1 MKNWL
6 ETDKNPNLHRTACGR
21 NFKAAKIF
29 KRGDDAMK
37 NQPNCNNSEELLSA
51 FIKENEKDGIRVFV
65 AGGSRGG
72 HNPVYVKEAYTLGKK
87 IVEMGFKLDFG
98 LSNSGIMGAVAR
110 GVMDAW
116 NEKQHCPAPEFPI
129 QGITTEEYYKLY
141 DSDDIMLKHI
151 NVIFAKTLEERKQRL
166 LNADFVV
173 FAPGGVGTLDE
184 LAYDCVA
191 MQDGLL
197 QRKPFILYNISG
209 FFHHLLEFL
218 KSISNKGFSDPV
230 PFVVVDNDFE
240 LEVAFSLLK
249 NKYDKCCDG
258 DKVYDNTRQLV
269 YELPY
274 FIRKRQN
281 SGKDVV
287 DIIREV
293 CSIRG
298 LGNAE
303 EKAALDNEI
312 ETAYLEKEIE
322 RMYDRLAKTGRDTS
336 VVSYKLS
343 RLKRRQGKL

>member
-1 MKNWL
+1 MVKKT
-6 ETDKNPNLHRTACGR
+6 ECTTKQED
-21 NFKAAKIF
+21 
-29 KRGDDAMK
+29 
-37 NQPNCNNSEELLSA
+37 LLSA
-51 FIKENEKDGIRVFV
+51 FIKENKKEGIRVFV

-72 HNPVYVKEAYTLGKK
+72 NNSVYTQEAYDLGKK

-98 LSNSGIMGAVAR
+98 LSNTGIMGAVAR

-116 NEKQHCPAPEFPI
+116 NTKHNCPSANFPI

-141 DSDDIMLKHI
+141 DSEDAMIKHI
-151 NVIFAKTLEERKQRL
+151 NVIFAKTLEERKKKL
-166 LNADFVV
+166 LDADFVV

-197 QRKPFILYNISG
+197 QKKPFILYNIGG

-230 PFVVVDNDFE
+230 PFIVVDNSFE
-240 LEVAFSLLK
+240 LEVAFNLLK
-249 NKYDKCCDG
+249 SKFGAHKDVVN
-258 DKVYDNTRQLV
+258 VYTSSRELV

-274 FIRKRQN
+274 FIKRKEN
-281 SGKDVV
+281 STLEVI

-293 CSIRG
+293 SAIRG
-298 LGNAE
+298 FGSDE
-303 EKAALDNEI
+303 EKNILESDM

-322 RMYDRLAKTGRDTS
+322 RMYERLAKAGRDTS
-336 VVSYKLS
+336 VVSYKLA
-343 RLKRRQGKL
+343 RLKKRKRQL

>member
-1 MKNWL
+1 MV
-6 ETDKNPNLHRTACGR
+6 DK
-21 NFKAAKIF
+21 KS
-29 KRGDDAMK
+29 
-37 NQPNCNNSEELLSA
+37 CNEEDLLST
-51 FIKENEKDGIRVFV
+51 FIEENNKDGIRVFV

-72 HNPVYVKEAYTLGKK
+72 HNPMYTRETYTLGKK

-116 NEKQHCPAPEFPI
+116 NEKQKCVVSEFPI

-141 DSDDIMLKHI
+141 DSEDSMLKHI

-197 QRKPFILYNISG
+197 EKKPFILYNIGG

-218 KSISNKGFSDPV
+218 KSLANKGFSDPI
-230 PFVVVDNDFE
+230 PFIVVDNEFE

-249 NKYDKCCDG
+249 LKYGKCNDNNKT
-258 DKVYDNTRQLV
+258 YDNTRGLV

-274 FIRKRQN
+274 FIKRQQETRQN
-281 SGKDVV
+281 II
-287 DIIREV
+287 DIIRDV
-293 CSIRG
+293 CAVKIFGSDDEK
-298 LGNAE
+298 NA
-303 EKAALDNEI
+303 LNSDI

-322 RMYDRLAKTGRDTS
+322 RMYDRLAKAGRDTS

-343 RLKRRQGKL
+343 RLKRRKKQL

>member
-1 MKNWL
+1 MARQKNC
-6 ETDKNPNLHRTACGR
+6 DKEDL
-21 NFKAAKIF
+21 F
-29 KRGDDAMK
+29 
-37 NQPNCNNSEELLSA
+37 SA
-51 FIKENEKDGIRVFV
+51 FLKENEKDGIRVFV

-72 HNPVYVKEAYTLGKK
+72 HNPIYVKEAYTLGKK

-116 NEKQHCPAPEFPI
+116 NEKQHCVSPAFPI
-129 QGITTEEYYKLY
+129 QGITTAEYYKLY
-141 DSDDIMLKHI
+141 DSDDKMFKHI
-151 NVIFAKTLEERKQRL
+151 NVIFAKTLEERKRRL

-197 QRKPFILYNISG
+197 QKKPFILYNING
-209 FFHHLLEFL
+209 YFHHLLEFL

-249 NKYDKCCDG
+249 NRYDKYCDG

-274 FIRKRQN
+274 FIRQKQL
-281 SGKDVV
+281 SGKEVI
-287 DIIREV
+287 DIIRDV

-298 LGNAE
+298 LGNDD
-303 EKAALDNEI
+303 EKAELDTKI

-322 RMYDRLAKTGRDTS
+322 RMYDRLAKAGRDTS

-343 RLKRRQGKL
+343 RLKRRQNKL

>member
-1 MKNWL
+1 MVKKTDCASNKN
-6 ETDKNPNLHRTACGR
+6 D
-21 NFKAAKIF
+21 
-29 KRGDDAMK
+29 
-37 NQPNCNNSEELLSA
+37 LLSA
-51 FIKENEKDGIRVFV
+51 FIKENKKDGIRVFV

-72 HNPVYVKEAYTLGKK
+72 YNSIYTQEAYTLGKK

-98 LSNSGIMGAVAR
+98 LSNTGIMGAVAR

-116 NEKQHCPAPEFPI
+116 NAKHLCSASNFPI
-129 QGITTEEYYKLY
+129 QGITTEEYFKLY
-141 DSDDIMLKHI
+141 DSDDALIKHV
-151 NVIFAKTLEERKQRL
+151 NVIFAKTLEERKQKL

-197 QRKPFILYNISG
+197 QKKPFILYNIGG

-230 PFVVVDNDFE
+230 PFIVVDNDFE
-240 LEVAFSLLK
+240 LEIAFNLLK
-249 NKYDKCCDG
+249 SKFGAHKDIEN
-258 DKVYDNTRQLV
+258 VYTSSRELV

-274 FIRKRQN
+274 FIKRKEN
-281 SGKDVV
+281 STLEVV

-293 CSIRG
+293 SAIRG
-298 LGNAE
+298 FGSEE
-303 EKAALDNEI
+303 EKAALESDM

-322 RMYDRLAKTGRDTS
+322 RMYERLAKTGRDTS
-336 VVSYKLS
+336 VVSYKLA
-343 RLKRRQGKL
+343 RLKKRKRQL

>member
-1 MKNWL
+1 MAKKQVCNS
-6 ETDKNPNLHRTACGR
+6 DK
-21 NFKAAKIF
+21 
-29 KRGDDAMK
+29 D
-37 NQPNCNNSEELLSA
+37 LLSA
-51 FIKENEKDGIRVFV
+51 FIKENKKDGIRVFV

-72 HNPVYVKEAYTLGKK
+72 HNPMYVREVYNLGKK

-116 NEKQHCPAPEFPI
+116 NEKQNCGSSDFPI
-129 QGITTEEYYKLY
+129 QGITTEEYFKLY
-141 DSDDIMLKHI
+141 DSEDVMLKHI

-166 LNADFVV
+166 LDADFVV

-197 QRKPFILYNISG
+197 QKKPFILYNIGG

-230 PFVVVDNDFE
+230 PFIVVDNDFE

-249 NKYDKCCDG
+249 SRYAKCTEEG
-258 DKVYDNTRQLV
+258 DKVYDNARQLV

-274 FIRKRQN
+274 FIKRRQD
-281 SGKDVV
+281 SKLDVV
-287 DIIREV
+287 DIIRDV
-293 CSIRG
+293 CAIRAF
-298 LGNAE
+298 GNDE
-303 EKAALDNEI
+303 EKAALDSDI

-343 RLKRRQGKL
+343 RLKNRKRKL

>member
-1 MKNWL
+1 MA
-6 ETDKNPNLHRTACGR
+6 EDSVCVDK
-21 NFKAAKIF
+21 K
-29 KRGDDAMK
+29 D
-37 NQPNCNNSEELLSA
+37 LLSS
-51 FIKENEKDGIRVFV
+51 FIKENKKNGIRVFV

-72 HNPVYVKEAYTLGKK
+72 NNPLYVKETYNLGKK
-87 IVEMGFKLDFG
+87 IVQMGFKLDFG
-98 LSNSGIMGAVAR
+98 LSNSGIMGAVAH

-116 NEKQHCPAPEFPI
+116 NEKQNCSNPDLPI
-129 QGITTEEYYKLY
+129 QGITTEEYFKLY
-141 DSDDIMLKHI
+141 DSEDDMIKHI
-151 NVIFAKTLEERKQRL
+151 NVIFAKTLEERKKRL
-166 LNADFVV
+166 LDADFVV

-197 QRKPFILYNISG
+197 QKKPFILYNIGG

-218 KSISNKGFSDPV
+218 KSIANKGFSDPV
-230 PFVVVDNDFE
+230 PFIVVDDPFE
-240 LEVAFSLLK
+240 LEVAFNLLK
-249 NKYDKCCDG
+249 SKYSKHKDDKS
-258 DKVYDNTRQLV
+258 VYTSARELV

-274 FIRKRQN
+274 FIKKRQKTH
-281 SGKDVV
+281 SEII

-293 CSIRG
+293 SGIRG
-298 LGNAE
+298 FGSEE
-303 EKAALDNEI
+303 EKAALENDI

>member
-1 MKNWL
+1 MARKKICKNE
-6 ETDKNPNLHRTACGR
+6 ET
-21 NFKAAKIF
+21 
-29 KRGDDAMK
+29 
-37 NQPNCNNSEELLSA
+37 LLSS
-51 FIKENEKDGIRVFV
+51 FIAENEKDGIRVFV

-72 HNPVYVKEAYTLGKK
+72 HNPIYVRETYNLGKK
-87 IVEMGFKLDFG
+87 IVQMGFKLDFG

-116 NEKQHCPAPEFPI
+116 NEKQKCPNVEFPI
-129 QGITTEEYYKLY
+129 QGITTEEYFKLY
-141 DSDDIMLKHI
+141 DSEDALLKHI

-166 LNADFVV
+166 LDADFVV

-197 QRKPFILYNISG
+197 QKKPFILYNIGG

-230 PFVVVDNDFE
+230 PFIVVDNDFE

-249 NKYDKCCDG
+249 SKYGKCENDKN
-258 DKVYDNTRQLV
+258 KVYANARQLV

-274 FIRKRQN
+274 FIKRRQG
-281 SGKDVV
+281 SGLDVV
-287 DIIREV
+287 DIVRDVCAIRAF
-293 CSIRG
+293 
-298 LGNAE
+298 GNDE
-303 EKAALDNEI
+303 EKAVLDSDI

-322 RMYDRLAKTGRDTS
+322 RMYDRLAKAGRDTS

-343 RLKRRQGKL
+343 RLKRRRKNI

>member
-21 NFKAAKIF
+21 IFKAAKIF
-29 KRGDDAMK
+29 KRGDDAME
-37 NQPNCNNSEELLSA
+37 NQPNCNNSEELLST

-303 EKAALDNEI
+303 EKAVLDNEI